1 MEGVE
6 REGSRRMVGASEG
19 PAGFQAVR
27 ETNLGIVLRTIRTS
41 APCSRAVVAAST
53 GLTKATVSSLVAELI
68 DRGLV
73 CETGL
78 VNQRRVGRPGMM
90 LTINGSTLVAIG
102 LEVNV
107 DYLALATVDLL
118 EREVITRHVA
128 FDARAAGPEE
138 CAARLRDLL
147 LEATADP
154 LLRDRPLLG
163 VSVGVPALVDVAAG
177 TVTNAP
183 NLGWRDFPLKQRLT
197 GLLADTALAGAPV
210 LVDNDANLGAVAE
223 YRGGHLAR
231 TMDLVYL
238 TGEVGIGAGV
248 LMNGEPLRG
257 ASGFAGEIGHIPL
270 LKDGP
275 RCACGQRGCLEALA
289 GLDSILRRAVP
300 DLVPDGPVRGSVV
313 ESLVAETARR
323 AEADDP
329 TALDALTSA
338 GEWLGRA
345 AATLV
350 NLLNPSAII
359 LGGYFV
365 PLSPWLLPPCR
376 EAMAA
381 HSFAP
386 DSGNCRIEPS
396 TLGLSA
402 AARGGAMALIDALDT
417 GSLPLPPGSNAA

>member
-1 MEGVE
+1 M
-6 REGSRRMVGASEG
+6 
-19 PAGFQAVR
+19 
-27 ETNLGIVLRTIRTS
+27 
-41 APCSRAVVAAST
+41 
-53 GLTKATVSSLVAELI
+53 SSLVAELI

-78 VNQRRVGRPGMM
+78 VNERRVGRPGMM
-90 LTINGSTLVAIG
+90 LTINGSTLVALG

-107 DYLALATVDLL
+107 DYLALAALDLL
-118 EREVITRHVA
+118 EREVLTRHVA

-138 CAARLRDLL
+138 CAKQLKTLL
-147 LEATADP
+147 LETVADP

-163 VSVGVPALVDVAAG
+163 VSVAIPALVDVSSG

-183 NLGWRDFPLKQRLT
+183 NLGWRNFPLQQRLT
-197 GLLADTALAGAPV
+197 ELLADTPLAGAPV
-210 LVDNDANLGAVAE
+210 RVDNDANLGAVAE

-257 ASGFAGEIGHIPL
+257 ASGFAGEVGHIPL

-275 RCACGQRGCLEALA
+275 ACACGQDGCLEALA

-300 DLVPDGPVRGSVV
+300 DLVPEGPVRGSVV
-313 ESLVAETARR
+313 ESLVAETVRR
-323 AEADDP
+323 AESGDA
-329 TALDALTSA
+329 TAVQALEDA

-365 PLSPWLLPPCR
+365 PLSPWLLPSCR

-381 HSFAP
+381 YSFAP
-386 DSGNCRIEPS
+386 NSGNCRIEPS

-417 GSLPLPPGSNAA
+417 GLLPLPPGSSAA